1 MIQFNLAILAKN
13 FSKKQLWILNHFLF
27 GPLGRGRLSKM
38 KTTRCNEKGAAFM
51 TSSHHIITA
60 NACILSQVEQ
70 PEFGQ
75 ADFLRSLRGW
85 DVGNFAICGL
95 GGDEMVELFLVFSS
109 PGKGSKNMW
118 DDFLEES
125 NRIKNIPTQKLTW
138 HWTSPF
144 SMGNTSSFMVDLP
157 SSHVSFPGGTYQKT
171 WYHPWLNNTR
181 AMLRKVVQVD
191 PKPRRLERRR
201 RYPHLQGGRPGGLKS
216 CKLTDGWIR
225 WWWHR

>member
-1 MIQFNLAILAKN
+1 MDSESFFIWSIGSRSTFQDENNAMQRKRGGFHDIIASYHHGKRL
-13 FSKKQLWILNHFLF
+13 HFVS
-27 GPLGRGRLSKM
+27 G
-38 KTTRCNEKGAAFM
+38 GAARIRTGWFF
-51 TSSHHIITA
+51 A
-60 NACILSQVEQ
+60 KFAW
-70 PEFGQ
+70 
-75 ADFLRSLRGW
+75 LRCRKLCDLRVGW
-85 DVGNFAICGL
+85 RWN
-95 GGDEMVELFLVFSS
+95 GGVVSFFSS